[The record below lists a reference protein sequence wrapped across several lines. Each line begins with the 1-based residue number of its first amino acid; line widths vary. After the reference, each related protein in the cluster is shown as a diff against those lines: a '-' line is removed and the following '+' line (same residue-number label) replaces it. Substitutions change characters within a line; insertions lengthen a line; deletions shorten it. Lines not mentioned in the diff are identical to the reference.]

1 MTPPPTSPPTD
12 TPLPGPV
19 RHLYVHIPFCRHL
32 CPYCGFYKH
41 LPGKLANRAFVDA
54 LLAELTERLRTVSLD
69 LDTVFFGGGTPSLLS
84 PAHLTRLFEG
94 LRERVDLSA
103 AREISLEA
111 NPATFDRKK
120 ARLLRDFGVTRVT
133 LGVQSWR
140 PAVLATLG
148 RDHTPEQ
155 AAAAFRTLRDAGFDN
170 LGVDLIFSVPGQS
183 AADWRADLETTAGL
197 EPEHVS
203 AYNLTYEEDTA
214 FLSRHLAGELDADED
229 RDIGHFEMAL
239 DFLEARGFRHYET
252 SNYARPGRESLHNQA
267 YWSGADYLGL
277 GPGAVSTLAGERWRT
292 VADTAEYV
300 RRVHAGEDVRT
311 EVERLSPA
319 DLALEAL
326 AMRLRTAE
334 GAPDPTGLGAGPNR
348 VESLIQQG
356 WIEKTPENRLILTRA
371 GKPLVDAILAE
382 LV

>member
-54 LLAELTERLRTVSLD
+54 LLAELAERLRTVSLD

-120 ARLLRDFGVTRVT
+120 ARLLRDIGVTRVT
-133 LGVQSWR
+133 HGVQSWR

-148 RDHTPEQ
+148 RDLTPSRPPP
-155 AAAAFRTLRDAGFDN
+155 FRTCATPARQSRRRSHLPSPAKRRRLAHR
-170 LGVDLIFSVPGQS
+170 PG
-183 AADWRADLETTAGL
+183 TTGSIR
-197 EPEHVS
+197 PRVRPTTS
-203 AYNLTYEEDTA
+203 PREDT
-214 FLSRHLAGELDADED
+214 FLPPSRRRTRCRQDG
-229 RDIGHFEMAL
+229 
-239 DFLEARGFRHYET
+239 T
-252 SNYARPGRESLHNQA
+252 SATLKWRSTSSRRAVFATANLNYAQPSRKSLHNQA
-267 YWSGADYLGL
+267 LLVRADFLGSD
-277 GPGAVSTLAGERWRT
+277 PARPPAGERWRT
-292 VADTAEYV
+292 VATPPNTLRRVTPARRPHRSQAPQPGRSRPRSPRDTAAD
-300 RRVHAGEDVRT
+300 RR
-311 EVERLSPA
+311 
-319 DLALEAL
+319 
-326 AMRLRTAE
+326 
-334 GAPDPTGLGAGPNR
+334 GAPLAGWCRPR